1 MKKILIL
8 TFISV
13 LLLSTL
19 SFATN
24 EQEVQ
29 TIETIQTITSQN
41 IITKAKAKVIDTKRV
56 YDRTI
61 ENLVDKVQEVT
72 IEITE
77 GEYKGITFDAIYV
90 LSYDLDNKIMA
101 YELEKGNKVNVQ
113 LTIENNDIINV
124 EVQDVIRQDY
134 IIWMIALFFI
144 SILVI
149 GKKQGIKAIAGLVVT
164 ILAIYFIMITSIY
177 KGYSPIIM
185 SILTSALIII
195 VTFIIIAGLNK
206 KAFTA
211 AIGTTGGVVFAGA
224 IAFGFGILAKLSGG
238 QEEAIMLSMNSGDII
253 FNFREL
259 LFAGIVVASLGAC
272 MDVRNE
278 YCISTR

>member
-1 MKKILIL
+1 MKKVLVL
-8 TFISV
+8 TLISV
-13 LLLSTL
+13 LLLSNL

-41 IITKAKAKVIDTKRV
+41 INTKAKVIETKRV

-101 YELEKGNKVNVQ
+101 YELEKGNKVHVQ
-113 LTIENNDIINV
+113 LTIENNDIVSV

-134 IIWMIALFFI
+134 IIGMIALFFI

-149 GKKQGIKAIAGLVVT
+149 GKKQGIKAIAGLIVT
-164 ILAIYFIMITSIY
+164 ILAIYFVMITSIY

-211 AIGTTGGVVFAGA
+211 AIGTTGGVVLAGA
-224 IAFGFGILAKLSGG
+224 IAFGFGVLAKLSGG

-278 YCISTR
+278 YCICIR

>member
-41 IITKAKAKVIDTKRV
+41 IITKAKVIDTKRV

>member
-1 MKKILIL
+1 MKKVLIL
-8 TFISV
+8 TFFFV

-29 TIETIQTITSQN
+29 TIETIQTKTSTN
-41 IITKAKAKVIDTKRV
+41 IITKAKVIETKNV

-101 YELEKGNKVNVQ
+101 YELEKGNKVHVQ
-113 LTIENNDIINV
+113 LIIENDDITSV

-134 IIWMIALFFI
+134 IIWMIALFFV

-149 GKKQGIKAIAGLVVT
+149 GKKQGIKAIAGLIVT

-177 KGYSPIIM
+177 KGYSAIVM
-185 SILTSALIII
+185 SIITSALIII
-195 VTFIIIAGLNK
+195 ITFIIIAGLNK

-224 IAFGFGILAKLSGG
+224 IAFLFGVLAKLSGG

-278 YCISTR
+278 YCVCS